1 MLVAAEAKRFFP
13 ARIRARGESYVRAG
27 AVRLCLE
34 HPQQVAALVTG
45 TDIYDVVAV
54 REGARLR
61 AACDCP
67 YAASGEPCKHL
78 WATLLVASTKGL
90 LSGTPSLSQ
99 LEIVEAVDLLGTAAT
114 ARSRPDDDVFV
125 VDWGEDDP
133 WDDDLPSQHRTYRPG
148 PRTSRPAARGA
159 PMALPVAAWRDTRR
173 ALQLAAME
181 SAPSHAAG
189 AAFEID
195 YLIDLPA
202 SLRGSDL
209 VLETQRRLRRADGS
223 WGKPRPVRLTRAEL
237 AALGGDDRRLVT
249 LLIEQDARSRGWIP
263 GYDDADGRLTVP
275 RSARLHEGLLELV
288 LPLLCETGRLRLKP
302 ATPRDESPALVWDE
316 GPPWELKLTLRA
328 AGRGAD
334 YLLAGALV
342 RGDEAVPLT
351 ELTLVHFA
359 GFVIARGRVSRL
371 RVGSALP
378 LLLDLVGEAPL
389 ALPARE
395 APQLVEALL
404 ALPAGP
410 RVELPED
417 LAYRELRAR
426 PEPRLRVRA
435 PGKGGPGERLAAE
448 IAFAYDGEEVACD
461 HPSPAVPRPG
471 RRLVV
476 RDFEAERAALDT
488 LAAHGWRREPPGR
501 RGGPAVHASI
511 AAGRFAASVAP
522 LLVAGWQVEAE
533 GLRYRSASRLSVAVT
548 TGIDWFELD
557 GSAHFDDA
565 EVPLPQLLAAL
576 RRGERMVR
584 LGDGSFGMLPEDWV
598 ARFAPLGEFGRVEG
612 DGVRFARSQAVLL
625 DALLAALPE
634 ASCDASFERLRAGLA
649 RFTGVAPAEP
659 PAGFVGT
666 LRGYQAEGLGWLEFL
681 REIGFG
687 GCLADDMGLGKTV
700 QVLALL
706 ARRRA
711 ARGRAGRRPSLVVA
725 PRSLIFNW
733 LEEARRFVPA
743 LRLCDHTGQ
752 GRDQDG
758 DFSGHD
764 LVLTTYGTLRRDIER
779 LREVPFEYAI
789 LDEAQAIK
797 NPRSEAAKAA
807 RLLRAEHRLA
817 LSGTPIENH
826 LGELW
831 SLFEFL
837 NPGML
842 GSAAVFGRFAV
853 RARQIERE
861 DGALL
866 ARALRPFVLR
876 RTKAQVARE
885 LPERT
890 EQTLSCELEPAQRA
904 LYDELRRHYRT
915 GLLARAAG
923 AGLGRMKIEI
933 LEALLR
939 LRQAACHPGLID
951 PGRAGQASAKL
962 ELLLPR
968 LEELREEGH
977 KALVFSQ
984 FTSLLALLRRPLDEA
999 AVPYAYL
1006 DGQTPA
1012 ARRRTE
1018 VQRFQ
1023 EDPACPLFLI
1033 SLKAGGLGLNLTAA
1047 GYVYLL
1053 DPWWNPAVEAQA
1065 IDRAHRIGQRRKVI
1079 AYRLIAR
1086 DTVEERILELQ
1097 AEKRALADAI
1107 LQADAGTL
1115 RDLTREDLELLLS

>member
-1 MLVAAEAKRFFP
+1 M
-13 ARIRARGESYVRAG
+13 
-27 AVRLCLE
+27 
-34 HPQQVAALVTG
+34 Q
-45 TDIYDVVAV
+45 
-54 REGARLR
+54 
-61 AACDCP
+61 
-67 YAASGEPCKHL
+67 
-78 WATLLVASTKGL
+78 
-90 LSGTPSLSQ
+90 
-99 LEIVEAVDLLGTAAT
+99 
-114 ARSRPDDDVFV
+114 
-125 VDWGEDDP
+125 
-133 WDDDLPSQHRTYRPG
+133 
-148 PRTSRPAARGA
+148 
-159 PMALPVAAWRDTRR
+159 ALPAAAWRDTRR
-173 ALQLAAME
+173 MLESLAAR
-181 SAPSHAAG
+181 SAPPHAAG

-202 SLRGSDL
+202 TLRESDL
-209 VLETQRRLRRADGS
+209 VLETQRRLRRTDGS
-223 WGKPRPVRLTRAEL
+223 WGMPRPVRLTRPEV
-237 AALGGDDRRLVT
+237 AALGDADRRLVT
-249 LLIEQDARSRGWIP
+249 LLLEQEARARGWP
-263 GYDDADGRLTVP
+263 ARDDADGRLTVP
-275 RSARLHEGLLELV
+275 RSARLHDGLLELV
-288 LPLLCETGRLRLKP
+288 LPLLCATGRLRIKP
-302 ATPRDESPALVWDE
+302 QTLQDESPALAWDD
-316 GPPWELKLTLRA
+316 GPPWEIKLALRA
-328 AGRGAD
+328 APSGAGYRLD
-334 YLLAGALV
+334 GALT
-342 RGDEAVPLT
+342 RGGEDVPLT
-351 ELTLVHFA
+351 DLALVHYA
-359 GFVIARGRVSRL
+359 GFVVARGRVARL
-371 RVGSALP
+371 RIGSVLP
-378 LLLDLVGEAPL
+378 LLLDLVGEGPIV
-389 ALPARE
+389 LPAGE
-395 APQLVEALL
+395 APKLVETLL
-404 ALPAGP
+404 ALPAGLQL
-410 RVELPED
+410 ELPED
-417 LAYRELRAR
+417 LAYREVRAR

-435 PGKGGPGERLAAE
+435 PGRERGGERLAGQ
-448 IAFAYDGEEVACD
+448 IAFAYDGEEIAID
-461 HPSPAVPRPG
+461 HPAPAVPRPG

-476 RDFEAERAALDT
+476 RDLEAERAALDG
-488 LAAHGWRREPPGR
+488 LAARGWRREPRGA
-501 RGGPAVHASI
+501 RGGPPASVSI
-511 AAGRFAASVAP
+511 AASRFAASVAP
-522 LLVAGWQVEAE
+522 LLAAGWRVEAE
-533 GLRYRSASRLSVAVT
+533 GLRYRAASGLQVSVT
-548 TGIDWFELD
+548 TGIDWFELN
-557 GSAHFDDA
+557 GSAQFGDA

-576 RRGERMVR
+576 RGGERMVR

-612 DGVRFARSQAVLL
+612 KEVRFARSQAALL

-649 RFTGVAPAEP
+649 RFAGVAPADP
-659 PAGFVGT
+659 PPGFAGT

-681 REIGFG
+681 REHGFG

-711 ARGRAGRRPSLVVA
+711 ARGRAGGRPSLVVA

-733 LEEARRFVPA
+733 IEEARRFVPA
-743 LRLCDHTGQ
+743 LRVCDHTGT
-752 GRDQDG
+752 GRAPDG

-779 LREVPFEYAI
+779 LREVRFEYAI

-797 NPRSEAAKAA
+797 NPRSDAAKAA
-807 RLLRAEHRLA
+807 RLLCAEHRLA

-842 GSAAVFGRFAV
+842 GSAAVFGRFAA

-876 RTKAQVARE
+876 RTKAQVAPE

-890 EQTLSCELEPAQRA
+890 EQTLACELEPVQRG
-904 LYDELRRHYRT
+904 LYEELRGYYR
-915 GLLARAAG
+915 GALLARAARSG
-923 AGLGRMKIEI
+923 VSRMKIEV

-951 PGRAGQASAKL
+951 PARAGQPSAKL

-968 LEELREEGH
+968 LQELREEGH

-984 FTSLLALLRRPLDEA
+984 FTSFLGLLRGPLDEA

-1006 DGQTPA
+1006 DGQTSA
-1012 ARRRTE
+1012 ARRRAE
-1018 VQRFQ
+1018 VRRFQ

-1047 GYVYLL
+1047 EYVYLL

-1065 IDRAHRIGQRRKVI
+1065 IDRAHRIGQARKVI

>member
-1 MLVAAEAKRFFP
+1 MLVAAQAKRFFS
-13 ARIRARGESYVRAG
+13 ARIRERGESYLRAG
-27 AVRLCLE
+27 AVHLCLE
-34 HPQQVAALVTG
+34 QPQQVAALVTG
-45 TDIYDVVAV
+45 TDIYDVVVV
-54 REGARLR
+54 REGETLR
-61 AACDCP
+61 ATCDCP
-67 YAASGEPCKHL
+67 YAASGEACKHL
-78 WATLLVASTKGL
+78 WAVLLAASLKGL
-90 LSGTPSLSQ
+90 LGGTPPLAR
-99 LEIVEAVDLLGTAAT
+99 LEIVEAEELLGTAAPVR
-114 ARSRPDDDVFV
+114 RSHDEPDFV
-125 VDWGEDDP
+125 VDWGDGGA
-133 WDDDLPSQHRTYRPG
+133 WGVDLPPSRRSFGTRPG
-148 PRTSRPAARGA
+148 PRRAAAHGSAQLLPA
-159 PMALPVAAWRDTRR
+159 AAWRDARR
-173 ALQLAAME
+173 MLESLAARA
-181 SAPSHAAG
+181 APLHLSRAP
-189 AAFEID
+189 FRIE
-195 YLIDLPA
+195 YLLDLPA
-202 SLRGSDL
+202 TLAGADL
-209 VLETQRRLRRADGS
+209 VLETQRRLRRTDGS
-223 WGKPRPVRLTRAEL
+223 WGAPRPVRLTRAEI
-237 AALGGDDRRLVT
+237 AALGDADRRLLG
-249 LLIEQDARSRGWIP
+249 LLLEQDLRARGWFP
-263 GYDDADGRLTVP
+263 AREDADGRLGVP
-275 RSARLHEGLLELV
+275 RSACLPDGLLELV
-288 LPLLCETGRLRLKP
+288 LPLLCATGRLGIKSP
-302 ATPRDESPALVWDE
+302 GSSAGAPALSWDD

-328 AGRGAD
+328 APRADGYVVAASLARGSED
-334 YLLAGALV
+334 LPLAEV
-342 RGDEAVPLT
+342 
-351 ELTLVHFA
+351 TLVHQA
-359 GFVIARGRVSRL
+359 GFVIARGRIGRL
-371 RVGSALP
+371 SGGSALP
-378 LLLDLVGEAPL
+378 LLFDLVAEGPL
-389 ALPARE
+389 LLPARE
-395 APQLVEALL
+395 APRWVDSLL

-410 RVELPED
+410 RLDLPED
-417 LAYRELRAR
+417 LSPRELRAR
-426 PEPRLRVRA
+426 PEPRLRVRS
-435 PGKGGPGERLAAE
+435 PERGRGGERLAGE
-448 IAFAYDGEEVACD
+448 ISFAYDGEEVAMD

-476 RDFEAERAALDT
+476 RDLEAERAALDG
-488 LAAHGWRREPPGR
+488 LAAHGWRLEPHAA
-501 RGGPAVHASI
+501 RGGSPAHVSI
-511 AAGRFAASVAP
+511 AAPRFAASVAP
-522 LLVAGWQVEAE
+522 LLAEGWRVEAE
-533 GLRYRSASRLSVAVT
+533 GLRYRAARGVTVAVT
-548 TGIDWFELD
+548 TGIDWFELN
-557 GSAHFDDA
+557 GSAQFGDA
-565 EVPLPQLLAAL
+565 EVLLPQLLAAL
-576 RRGERMVR
+576 RGGERMVR
-584 LGDGSFGMLPEDWV
+584 LGDGSFGILPEEWLD
-598 ARFAPLGEFGRVEG
+598 RYAPLAEFGRAEG
-612 DGVRFARSQAVLL
+612 GTVRFARSQAALL
-625 DALLAALPE
+625 DALLAALPD
-634 ASCDASFERLRAGLA
+634 AKCDDTFARLRAGLA
-649 RFTGVAPAEP
+649 RFTGIAPADAP
-659 PAGFVGT
+659 PGFVGT

-681 REIGFG
+681 REFGFG

-706 ARRRA
+706 ARHRA
-711 ARGRAGRRPSLVVA
+711 VRGDAVRRPALVVA

-733 LEEARRFVPA
+733 IEEARRFVPA
-743 LRLCDHTGQ
+743 LRVCDHTGTA
-752 GRDQDG
+752 RAADG
-758 DFSGHD
+758 DFSGYD

-779 LREVPFEYAI
+779 LRKVPFEYAI

-842 GSAAVFGRFAV
+842 GSAAVFGRFAA

-890 EQTLSCELEPAQRA
+890 EQTLSCELDPVQRA
-904 LYDELRRHYRT
+904 LYDELRDHYRA

-923 AGLGRMKIEI
+923 ADFGRMKFEI

-984 FTSLLALLRRPLDEA
+984 FTSLLDLLRRPLDEA

-1012 ARRRTE
+1012 ARRRAE

-1047 GYVYLL
+1047 EYVYLL

-1097 AEKRALADAI
+1097 AEKRALADA
-1107 LQADAGTL
+1107 
-1115 RDLTREDLELLLS
+1115 